1 MSQRSNIS
9 PIGYLKAIG
18 SNIYKYFL
26 GRTLGMGLWVNS
38 FAFPEENL
46 PVPTPARH
54 YIDTFLTEF
63 DHLVKGRVVEFMPP
77 FYQKRYIKRSEITSY
92 DVWDIVPSTPA
103 TIVADLQNAP
113 EIGDGSFD
121 TILCTHVLCNVQ
133 YPWLATREMHR
144 MLDKGGIVLCTVP
157 MVLQGYAP
165 HPGDYYRFTTDSL
178 RTLFQD
184 YSKVELRTYGNSA
197 TASGSPQYLMSNHF
211 SNSVLNYH
219 DPVCPSIVAVAAW
232 K

>member
-1 MSQRSNIS
+1 MVWT
-9 PIGYLKAIG
+9 G
-18 SNIYKYFL
+18 
-26 GRTLGMGLWVNS
+26 
-38 FAFPEENL
+38 EED
-46 PVPTPARH
+46 P
-54 YIDTFLTEF
+54 Y
-63 DHLVKGRVVEFMPP
+63 
-77 FYQKRYIKRSEITSY
+77 
-92 DVWDIVPSTPA
+92 
-103 TIVADLQNAP
+103 
-113 EIGDGSFD
+113 
-121 TILCTHVLCNVQ
+121 
-133 YPWLATREMHR
+133 
-144 MLDKGGIVLCTVP
+144 IVLASIENVGFP

>member
-1 MSQRSNIS
+1 MSERPSILLMN
-9 PIGYLKAIG
+9 YFKAIS
-18 SNIYKYFL
+18 SNLYKYIL
-26 GRTLGMGLWVNS
+26 GRFLGMGLWVNR
-38 FAFPEENL
+38 FAFPEGIL

-54 YIDTFLTEF
+54 YIDTFLNEF
-63 DHLVKGRVVEFMPP
+63 DHLVKGRVVEFIPP
-77 FYQKRYIKRSEITSY
+77 FYQDRYLRRPEITSY
-92 DVWDIVPSTPA
+92 DVWDIVPSDLA

-113 EIGDGSFD
+113 ELGEGSFD

-144 MLDKGGIVLCTVP
+144 LLDTDGVVLCTVP

-178 RTLFQD
+178 RTLFEA
-184 YSKVELRTYGNSA
+184 YSRVELCTYGNSA
-197 TASGSPQYLMSNHF
+197 TASGSPQFLMSNHF